1 MRFVQ
6 YSDAWVQQAP
16 SNVVVQISEA
26 CTGIELFREFSSP
39 AGIAFY
45 TTGAHG
51 RGMALP
57 HILTQPRLFLEP
69 GDIDVEM
76 CNLSGAEQSC
86 QLTLYFA
93 EPANIIEQARASG
106 RV

>member
-1 MRFVQ
+1 
-6 YSDAWVQQAP
+6 
-16 SNVVVQISEA
+16 VVVQITEA

-45 TTGAHG
+45 TTGTFG
-51 RGMALP
+51 RGFNLP

-69 GDIDVEM
+69 GTVDVEM
-76 CNLSGAEQSC
+76 CNLSGSEQNC

-93 EPANIIEQARASG
+93 EPADIVEQAKASG